1 MRNGDSQTPPRMLG
15 VDSMGSPSICLKQ
28 GLQGGSPGWELP
40 EWFWGSA
47 VQTRHDQTL
56 CLPVG
61 AEPLRRPFCAEP
73 ALLSCALLALL
84 CCSGSPVLFWISCAV
99 LCHAVPCWLSCAM
112 LCQHSC
118 AVLAVLYCGV
128 PGDVG
133 TCCRDAGLTSG
144 CCPNPCLV
152 GHQII
157 LI

>member
-28 GLQGGSPGWELP
+28 GLQGGFPGWELP

-84 CCSGSPVLFWISCAV
+84 CCSGSPVLFWMSCAV
-99 LCHAVPCWLSCAM
+99 LCHAVPALLCCAGCPVLWCARGCWDLLQGCWAHFWLLSKS
-112 LCQHSC
+112 L
-118 AVLAVLYCGV
+118 
-128 PGDVG
+128 
-133 TCCRDAGLTSG
+133 SG
-144 CCPNPCLV
+144 WTPDYFNLD
-152 GHQII
+152 HLL
-157 LI
+157 LIC

>member
-28 GLQGGSPGWELP
+28 GLQGGFPGWELP

-84 CCSGSPVLFWISCAV
+84 CCSGSPVLFWMSCAV
-99 LCHAVPCWLSCAM
+99 LCHAVPALLCCAGCPVLWCARGCWDLLQGS
-112 LCQHSC
+112 
-118 AVLAVLYCGV
+118 
-128 PGDVG
+128 
-133 TCCRDAGLTSG
+133 GLTSG